1 MVVERRIS
9 AEDMLALVIG
19 GDRGLTFEDTTVVFT
34 HTDNIAVVE
43 LHDEA

>member
-19 GDRGLTFEDTTVVFT
+19 GDGRLTFEDTTVFFT
-34 HTDNIAVVE
+34 HTDNIAVIE